1 MNKVCPSCQS
11 DDIVIGEISSP
22 EGLLFTPEG
31 ANESFP
37 MPNNFI
43 RAYVC
48 GNCGEVV
55 SLFREGAEEEQ
66 EAPQEETSSGGFEYP
81 IQVSDFEFDGSCS
94 FSGSFTMWGED
105 VCDVDVDFSEDSDDP
120 EADICK
126 YIAVVNEKL
135 NWLGDAREF
144 IARSLIA
151 GGIIGIAEQWCATY
165 PQAKDEEQVCY
176 VVDDGS
182 KVFLPITEED
192 FINSIHLDNV
202 TIDLSEGAVKAG
214 IQVFL
219 RCRPDYFA
227 CHAIV
232 ADIDADGVVT
242 NADLAG

>member
-1 MNKVCPSCQS
+1 MNKICPSCQS
-11 DDIVIGEISSP
+11 DDIIIGDISAP

-31 ANESFP
+31 GNESFP
-37 MPNNFI
+37 MPTDFI

-55 SLFREGAEEEQ
+55 GLFREGAEEETT
-66 EAPQEETSSGGFEYP
+66 QEEPSGGGFEYP
-81 IQVSDFEFDGSCS
+81 IQVSDFESDGSTG

-105 VCDVDVDFSEDSDDP
+105 VCDVDIEFSDESDDP
-120 EADICK
+120 EADLCK
-126 YIAVVNEKL
+126 YIAVVNERL

-165 PQAKDEEQVCY
+165 PQAQDEAQECY

-202 TIDLSEGAVKAG
+202 SIDLSEGAVKTG

-232 ADIDADGVVT
+232 VDIDVNGVVT

>member
-11 DDIVIGEISSP
+11 DDIIIGEISSP

-31 ANESFP
+31 ENASFP
-37 MPNNFI
+37 MPSEFI

-48 GNCGEVV
+48 RNCGEVV
-55 SLFREGAEEEQ
+55 DVIHEGVEEAQ
-66 EAPQEETSSGGFEYP
+66 QEEKSGGFEYP
-81 IQVSDFEFDGSCS
+81 IQVSDFEFDGSS
-94 FSGSFTMWGED
+94 GFSGSFTMWGED

-135 NWLGDAREF
+135 NWLGDARDY

-165 PQAKDEEQVCY
+165 PQAQDEEQVCY

-232 ADIDADGVVT
+232 ADIDAEGVVT